1 MGLVSGLPPGYTLK
15 SLTYGT
21 TDILKEPFK
30 VAASDTLELRATLTT
45 SSPTPVR
52 VRGRVIGLDAAS
64 FARGPVN
71 ATMTSAMYG
80 ATLNSE
86 VSTDGSFEFPTVY
99 PGSFVLRAN
108 GISVLSSPNLTVT
121 VANTDIEKLEIRVP
135 TLTDITGHVVIE
147 GGGPYPLFAVQL
159 TGLPSAIGAAGPS
172 GTLPTIRPG
181 TDGTFH
187 IGLPAGESRAANF
200 VGLPPGYRVKS
211 FGFGS
216 TDLLKNPMKIAA
228 TDTTELQITLVNAAT
243 PVKVSGR
250 LEGVDLN
257 VPAKTPVRVTMTSPS
272 FMVPLTVDVRS
283 DGTFEFSKVYP
294 GNYRIL
300 AETGST
306 PTQRIPVPMVVGDK
320 EIAGLVITVPK

>member
-1 MGLVSGLPPGYTLK
+1 
-15 SLTYGT
+15 
-21 TDILKEPFK
+21 
-30 VAASDTLELRATLTT
+30 
-45 SSPTPVR
+45 
-52 VRGRVIGLDAAS
+52 
-64 FARGPVN
+64 
-71 ATMTSAMYG
+71 MTSAMYG

-211 FGFGS
+211 FSFGS

-250 LEGVDLN
+250 IEGMDLN
-257 VPAKTPVRVTMTSPS
+257 VPAKTPVGVTMTSPS